1 MAVDIRR
8 PSDAEIGPW
17 VRAVRRGFLQ
27 GSTDADVDARRPDI
41 DLDRTIGAFDAGRV
55 VGTLRSVPTDL
66 VVPGGGRLAAS
77 ALTNVTVSPTHRRQ
91 GLLTSMITRDL
102 QESTD
107 RDEVLSVLVAAEY
120 PIYGRF
126 GYGPAVAS
134 VELAVEASAQFRRPP
149 DSGWVEL
156 VEPATVRAQ
165 LPVLYE
171 AARRAWPGAIDR
183 DARWWD
189 RDLGLTP
196 FPGRSDKLPRFVA
209 VSHDPDGRPDGFV
222 TYTTE
227 ERWER
232 TRPLGTLHIEDLI
245 GVSDH
250 AYARLWR
257 YCLEIDWIH
266 QVRAG
271 DRSSDEL
278 LPWLLVDARQAF
290 EESRGDFQWVRL
302 LDPAA
307 ALSGRTYLCEGTVTI
322 EIVDPMGLASGRF
335 ALDGS
340 PGGAQCR
347 RSTSDPDLVMAVDVL
362 GAIYL
367 GGVGLASMARGGGVD
382 ECRPGAIARADA
394 MFRGAVAPW
403 CATSF

>member
-1 MAVDIRR
+1 
-8 PSDAEIGPW
+8 
-17 VRAVRRGFLQ
+17 
-27 GSTDADVDARRPDI
+27 
-41 DLDRTIGAFDAGRV
+41 
-55 VGTLRSVPTDL
+55 
-66 VVPGGGRLAAS
+66 
-77 ALTNVTVSPTHRRQ
+77 
-91 GLLTSMITRDL
+91 MITRDL

-165 LPVLYE
+165 LPALYE

-189 RDLGLTP
+189 RDLTP

-257 YCLEIDWIH
+257 YCLEVDWIH

-340 PGGAQCR
+340 PGGHSADAR
-347 RSTSDPDLVMAVDVL
+347 PAIPTWSWPSTSSAPSISAASAWPRWRV
-362 GAIYL
+362 
-367 GGVGLASMARGGGVD
+367 GVGSTSAGPARSPAPTPCSGARS
-382 ECRPGAIARADA
+382 RPGAPRRSEARSFCRSGRGSVSGARAARPGPD
-394 MFRGAVAPW
+394 RG
-403 CATSF
+403 